1 MMKSLRSFTA
11 AAASGSLVV
20 SFVVLVVVVVCLSVG
35 GQLGCSK
42 SSSPSSA
49 VLADGAAAGQVGSVR
64 DASSEAS
71 VAASGGQTG
80 VTAQPGGA
88 GGDVIAASGGST
100 SPSTGGVSGASG
112 AGGTGPSHGA
122 TGGGGDAGAG
132 GGSTATGGASG
143 GGGDSGSAAVAGAGP
158 GPGGGS
164 GWPAVSDYAAA
175 GPFATLR
182 QNNTGPAGAYD
193 VFRPMV
199 LGEQGRKHPVISW
212 ANGTLYSVDDYS
224 ALLLHWASH
233 GFVVIAGHT
242 NTTAGGGTHKA
253 GIDWLV
259 GESKSATSPFFGV
272 LDVAKIG
279 AAGHSQGGGATIAAG
294 ANKPGTTGI
303 VVTLPLMPI
312 LNFET
317 DKTIVAHQLVPMF
330 NVNATMDKN
339 DPTGAFATQ
348 IYDGAVTE
356 LVQASFI
363 GVHTDAMNAKMH
375 APTVAW
381 FRWRLMGDAQAR
393 ATFYPMSTCGLC
405 KDPDWMLVRYKNP
418 AP

>member
-11 AAASGSLVV
+11 AAASGTSVL
-20 SFVVLVVVVVCLSVG
+20 SIVVLVVAVCLSVA
-35 GQLGCSK
+35 GQFGCSK
-42 SSSPSSA
+42 SSNPSSA
-49 VLADGAAAGQVGSVR
+49 VPADGAAAGGQVGSAR
-64 DASSEAS
+64 DASSDAS
-71 VAASGGQTG
+71 VSGGQTG
-80 VTAQPGGA
+80 MTAQAGGA

-100 SPSTGGVSGASG
+100 SPADGGAGASG
-112 AGGTGPSHGA
+112 AGGTGPSHGG

-132 GGSTATGGASG
+132 GISIATGGASG
-143 GGGDSGSAAVAGAGP
+143 RGGDSGSAAAAGAGP
-158 GPGGGS
+158 GPTGGS
-164 GWPAVSDYAAA
+164 AWPAVSDYAVA

-212 ANGTLYSVDDYS
+212 ANGTLYSIDDYS

-242 NTTAGGGTHKA
+242 NTTAGGATHKA

-363 GVHTDAMNAKMH
+363 GLHTDAMNAKMH

-393 ATFYPMSTCGLC
+393 ATFYPVSTCGLC
-405 KDPDWMLVRYKNP
+405 KDADWMLVRYKNP

>member
-20 SFVVLVVVVVCLSVG
+20 SIVVLLVAVWLSVA

-42 SSSPSSA
+42 SSNHSSA
-49 VLADGAAAGQVGSVR
+49 VPADGAAAGPVGSVR

-80 VTAQPGGA
+80 VTAQTGGA
-88 GGDVIAASGGST
+88 GGGMIAASGGSA
-100 SPSTGGVSGASG
+100 SPSTGGVSGASS
-112 AGGTGPSHGA
+112 AGGTGPSQSG
-122 TGGGGDAGAG
+122 TGGGGGAG
-132 GGSTATGGASG
+132 PVGVSAATGGAPG
-143 GGGDSGSAAVAGAGP
+143 GGGDSGSAAAA

-175 GPFATLR
+175 GPFTTLR

-199 LGEQGRKHPVISW
+199 LGEQGRRHPVISW